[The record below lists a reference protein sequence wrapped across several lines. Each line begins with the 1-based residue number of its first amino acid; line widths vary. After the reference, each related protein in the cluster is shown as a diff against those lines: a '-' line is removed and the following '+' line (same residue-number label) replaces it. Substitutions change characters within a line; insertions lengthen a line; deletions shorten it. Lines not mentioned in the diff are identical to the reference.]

1 MRPRARVP
9 KKVRRVLRENAALKY
24 IATVTKKLVS
34 AQPLSVPSL
43 PVFLYQVGKSVY
55 NDTMVIPC
63 GLYPGNNAGIVG
75 ITYSLPISPVI
86 CTTILFHNN
95 QSEDRPVTSPTPP

>member
-9 KKVRRVLRENAALKY
+9 AYSKKVRRVLRENAALKY

-43 PVFLYQVGKSVY
+43 PVSLYQVGKSVY

-63 GLYPGNNAGIVG
+63 GLYPGNNAGIDYTLYQSLRLSVPQFSF
-75 ITYSLPISPVI
+75 ITI
-86 CTTILFHNN
+86 N
-95 QSEDRPVTSPTPP
+95 PTPP